1 MNFLKVQE
9 FIFFCCVSDMEQL
22 VTIVQKLL
30 SLLDNKI
37 AVCSIIVYAQ
47 C

>member
-1 MNFLKVQE
+1 
-9 FIFFCCVSDMEQL
+9 MEQL

-37 AVCSIIVYAQ
+37 AVCSIIYTLNAN
-47 C
+47 